1 VNKQLQKI
9 ATRIDAMSLR
19 ERGILLGAILITMIS
34 VWDSAVIAPLDK
46 QRYALSA
53 NIEEVRS
60 RIAELDRQSQ
70 AIVQRHAVDPDAET
84 RQRLQVLEAEL
95 QSIDT
100 TIGGLAAD
108 LIPPQMMAGVLEEIL
123 THNTDLT
130 LTRMQS
136 LKARPLLE
144 TATDAVVQDDTANK
158 EQATPAVTIYRHSMV
173 IEFTGSYLSTLK
185 YLKALEALPWSFSWD
200 SVEFTVD
207 EYPRAKARIEASTLS
222 FEEAWL
228 GV

>member
-34 VWDSAVIAPLDK
+34 VWDSAVIAPMDK

-53 NIEEVRS
+53 NIEEIRGKIS
-60 RIAELDRQSQ
+60 DLDRQSQ
-70 AIVQRHAVDPDAET
+70 AIVQRHTTDPDTDT
-84 RQRLQVLEAEL
+84 RQRLHGLEAEL
-95 QSIDT
+95 QNIDKA
-100 TIGGLAAD
+100 ISDRAAD
-108 LIPPQMMAGVLEEIL
+108 LISPQKMAKVLEEIL
-123 THNTDLT
+123 VRQTELT
-130 LTRMQS
+130 LIRVQS
-136 LKARPLLE
+136 LEAKPLL
-144 TATDAVVQDDTANK
+144 DTVTENIK
-158 EQATPAVTIYRHSMV
+158 QAAENMGQGLPTVTIYRHSMV
-173 IEFTGSYLSTLK
+173 IEFTGSYLNTLK
-185 YLKALEALPWSFSWD
+185 YLKALEGLPWSFSWD

-207 EYPRAKARIEASTLS
+207 EYPRAKARIEVSTLS